1 MNIERLTTRAGAR
14 AFTQGRAVYAGARV
28 GVVPGITAV
37 LDRSY
42 EVFDEDGVA
51 RRITVIA
58 VQVSQVPHSDKGDT
72 ITRGDEFWQ
81 VTGTIED
88 DGVERVLQVT

>member
-1 MNIERLTTRAGAR
+1 MGAAAARAPRARAGAR
-14 AFTQGRAVYAGARV
+14 LGARV